1 MNAMDPRHPSRPDAP
16 AVRPML
22 RAVLVCDIVGSTA
35 LVERLGDARTAALMQ
50 RHDQLL
56 LQAMKLCNGQLV
68 DKADGVLALF
78 ERPIQALDFAL
89 RYQRG
94 LHELGKSER
103 IELRARTG
111 IHVGDVMTWANH
123 PRDVQAGAKP
133 IEVEGLAKPVAARLM
148 NLAMP
153 GQILMSGMAQNLS
166 QRAAGELG
174 ERAGRLR
181 WLMHGRYRFKGVPAP
196 MLVHEVGEP
205 GIAPLRAP
213 SSGDKAWRELPLWRR
228 PPVIAAEALLL
239 LALGAGLLWSTFRS
253 EPAIAFA
260 ERDWVVVADL
270 QNRTGEDVFDDAL
283 DTALRV
289 GLEQSQ
295 YVNLFNDLQVD
306 RALQRMQRPGQP
318 LDRQLATELA
328 LREGARAVIL
338 PTIAQVGG
346 VMRVSLEVIDPQ
358 SGVTVY
364 SESADG
370 KGVDSVLPSLDQ
382 ALVDVRGRLGE
393 TMDAVA
399 ADRVPLEQATT
410 GDIEALRA
418 FSLGLLARTEGRAAD
433 AEALYKEAV
442 RIDPGFAMAWL
453 RLAFMRYVEGDAEG
467 TREYLAQAQAHRD
480 RLTRRELLFMEGAE
494 ATLDDAPRAVE
505 RFRLLAS
512 LYPDDYR
519 ARYNEAYFAHFDLLR
534 GEEAR
539 RAMKGADVPQN
550 AQRPSAVYMMASIEL
565 AMGEVDAALAL
576 FERSVTLG
584 VRGSLREYIDAYSAK
599 RRYAD
604 ARRIAALQAPVG
616 LPGQDIESRYYEA
629 SLPLDQGDWAA
640 ALDEVS
646 GLADDAAEAKVSPET
661 LANVELMAL
670 TLRAY
675 APDDTFKADLA
686 AWTDV
691 QVERLIKAGAL
702 LRRQAIFHVLAG
714 AWMSAHTG
722 DAGRAREL
730 LAGVEDENQAQ
741 VYPAN
746 AAMIRVVKAEIA
758 LAEGRPADAV
768 ALLAD
773 DHVKD
778 EGIYFSRAVLVRAL
792 AASGDRA
799 QAARVAAWMTEN
811 RGVAFGEPTY
821 NWGWQLA
828 NVAESTLALRAAAR
842 LSEPGSADAVS
853 AGQAFEK
860 AWPGGAQLPQVTRR
874 DAAL

>member
-1 MNAMDPRHPSRPDAP
+1 MHAMEPRHPSRPDAP

-94 LHELGKSER
+94 LHELGKSEG

-148 NLAMP
+148 SLAMP

-166 QRAAGELG
+166 HRAAGELG

-181 WLMHGRYRFKGVPAP
+181 WLVHGRYRFKGVPAP

-213 SSGDKAWRELPLWRR
+213 TSGDKAWRELPLWRR

-239 LALGAGLLWSTFRS
+239 VALGVGVLWGTFRS

-370 KGVDSVLPSLDQ
+370 KGVESVLPSLDQ

-393 TMDAVA
+393 SMDAVA
-399 ADRVPLEQATT
+399 SDRVPLEQATT

-418 FSLGLLARTEGRAAD
+418 FSLGLLARTDGRAAD
-433 AEALYKEAV
+433 AVALYKEAV

-550 AQRPSAVYMMASIEL
+550 AQRPSAVYLMASIEL
-565 AMGEVDAALAL
+565 AMGEVDEALAL

-584 VRGSLREYIDAYSAK
+584 VKGSLREYIDAYTAQH
-599 RRYAD
+599 RHAD
-604 ARRIAALQAPVG
+604 ARRIAALQTPVG
-616 LPGQDIESRYYEA
+616 LPGQDLESRYYEA
-629 SLPLDQGDWAA
+629 SLPLDQGDWQAA
-640 ALDEVS
+640 MKALD
-646 GLADDAAEAKVSPET
+646 GLSADGREAKVSAET

-675 APDDTFKADLA
+675 APDAAFKAELD
-686 AWTDV
+686 AWTDL
-691 QVERLIKAGAL
+691 QVDRLEKAGAL

-722 DAGRAREL
+722 DTARARAL
-730 LAGVEDENQAQ
+730 LAGVEGEEQARL
-741 VYPAN
+741 YPAN
-746 AAMIRVVKAEIA
+746 AAMIRVVQAEIA
-758 LAEGRPADAV
+758 LTEGRPSDAV
-768 ALLAD
+768 ALLGD
-773 DHVKD
+773 DHD
-778 EGIYFSRAVLVRAL
+778 RGEGIYFSRAVLVRAL
-792 AASGDRA
+792 AAVGDRP
-799 QAARVAAWMTEN
+799 QAARVAGWMVEN

-828 NVAESTLALRAAAR
+828 NVAESMLALRAVVR
-842 LSEPGSADAVS
+842 LSEPGSPEGAS

-860 AWPGGAQLPQVTRR
+860 AWPGGGDLPQVKRR